1 MVFGTRFG
9 DLLALSG
16 VRLPVLSVLGRL
28 PAAICPIG
36 TLMLVSENS
45 GSVTAAGT
53 VSGVL
58 ALGQA
63 VGGPVVG
70 RLSDRRGQRLVVSIA
85 SVLNAVA
92 IVLLVAAA
100 LSDRPLAVQAACA
113 GCAGA
118 VTPQIGPLSR
128 TRWLTLIRG
137 HRDERRLVAA
147 ALSGDGTL
155 DEISFTVGPAIAGVL
170 AALVDPAAGMLLA
183 AVLVAGCG
191 VPFALHPAGRPVAS
205 GRAGGGLTR
214 DRTPLLSGGLVI
226 LCAGMA
232 AQGVFYGSVQIGLA
246 ALTEQLGHPEGAG
259 LLYGLMG
266 GVSAAA
272 GLAVTVFPG
281 RIDLT
286 ARLKLTALGLV
297 AATVP
302 LLAVHGMP
310 GLTLAMALIGLPIA
324 PYVVTLFG
332 LAERTVPR
340 SRMGEAMS
348 VLVAGIIVPQA
359 IGTVLAGRL
368 AGAHGPSAAFAVTC
382 AATVMAALLA
392 AAAVTT
398 RHFPPN
404 A

>member
-1 MVFGTRFG
+1 MTVIPASTGTTWPVI
-9 DLLALSG
+9 AEASG
-16 VRLPVLSVLGRL
+16 ES
-28 PAAICPIG
+28 A
-36 TLMLVSENS
+36 
-45 GSVTAAGT
+45 AAGT

-70 RLSDRRGQRLVVSIA
+70 RLSDRRGQRLVVSLA
-85 SVLNAVA
+85 SALNAVA

-100 LSDRPLAVQAACA
+100 LSDRPVAVQAACA

-118 VTPQIGPLSR
+118 LTPQIGPLSR
-128 TRWLTLIRG
+128 TRWLTLTSG
-137 HRDERRLVAA
+137 HPDERRLVAA

-155 DEISFTVGPAIAGVL
+155 DEVSFTVGPAIAGVL

-191 VPFALHPAGRPVAS
+191 VPFALHPAGRPAAAPEKARS
-205 GRAGGGLTR
+205 GRAR
-214 DRTPLLSGGLVI
+214 DRAPLLSAGLVI

-246 ALTEQLGHPEGAG
+246 ALTGRLGHPGAAG

-272 GLAVTVFPG
+272 GLVVTVFPG
-281 RIDLT
+281 RLDLT
-286 ARLKLTALGLV
+286 VRLKLTALGLV

-302 LLAVHGMP
+302 LLAVDGMA
-310 GLTLAMALIGLPIA
+310 GLTVAMALIGLPIA

-359 IGTVLAGRL
+359 IGTTVAGRL
-368 AGAHGPSAAFAVTC
+368 AGAHGPAAAFALTC
-382 AATVMAALLA
+382 SATVMAALLA
-392 AAAVTT
+392 AVAVTT
-398 RHFPPN
+398 RRFPRN